1 MNLCELL
8 ERENIYD
15 VRYAFDRYME
25 LYPNINEYLKYYA
38 LLENIIIKAN
48 KSDLFAYIVD
58 YLFHDSYQNV
68 YVNINEMLRYI
79 SIHHTDILLPT
90 SHIKFYKK
98 VLTLESF
105 SVEEL
110 LYYFNIFKKEK
121 IYLMFYHDI
130 RKLKDKSYD
139 EILTD
144 LTDLTLF
151 EPNYEINDISVY
163 DLRPIKY
170 KLLVRSSRK
179 FKKYSCYYKSYYS
192 IITSI
197 HNRTFGREN
206 DSLSFDYG
214 YLCADVNKI
223 LHVSERDLLSKYSDE
238 HDCGTLA
245 PNRIVNL
252 YSLTEFDSSW
262 SEIQILNLKDTDNYK
277 CLKPDFIISYIEQIK
292 PKILNEA
299 QRLGIP
305 VVIVN
310 NRSLE
315 SLDSD
320 WLENEKYNTY
330 YANPEFDKS
339 VNFVLR

>member
-1 MNLCELL
+1 MNIKYLFL
-8 ERENIYD
+8 NNDIFI
-15 VRYAFDRYME
+15 VRSSFDEYMNKYPSIE
-25 LYPNINEYLKYYA
+25 LYVDYYRILEGKIVNGSA
-38 LLENIIIKAN
+38 LSNLYE
-48 KSDLFAYIVD
+48 YIVD

-68 YVNINEMLRYI
+68 YVNLCEILRY
-79 SIHHTDILLPT
+79 TDICHNIKII
-90 SHIKFYKK
+90 SEENIKFYKMI
-98 VLTLESF
+98 F
-105 SVEEL
+105 EL
-110 LYYFNIFKKEK
+110 DNWSSDKLLNFFEFYKNEK
-121 IYLMFYHDI
+121 IYMSFYNDLKIAKTHSYNDI
-130 RKLKDKSYD
+130 MNN
-139 EILTD
+139 

-163 DLRPIKY
+163 DLRSIKY

-179 FKKYSCYYKSYYS
+179 FEKYSCYYKSYYS

-245 PNRIVNL
+245 PNRILNL

-277 CLKPDFIISYIEQIK
+277 CLKPDFIISYSEQIK

-299 QRLGIP
+299 KRLGIP

-310 NRSLE
+310 NKSLE
-315 SLDSD
+315 SLDSE
-320 WLENEKYNTY
+320 WLENELYNSY
-330 YANPEFDKS
+330 YDKKM
-339 VNFVLR
+339 NYK

>member
-1 MNLCELL
+1 MNILL
-8 ERENIYD
+8 IIY
-15 VRYAFDRYME
+15 FM
-25 LYPNINEYLKYYA
+25 I
-38 LLENIIIKAN
+38 
-48 KSDLFAYIVD
+48 
-58 YLFHDSYQNV
+58 QNV
-68 YVNINEMLRYI
+68 YVNLCEILRYMDICHNIKII
-79 SIHHTDILLPT
+79 SEEN
-90 SHIKFYKK
+90 IKFYKMI
-98 VLTLESF
+98 F
-105 SVEEL
+105 EL
-110 LYYFNIFKKEK
+110 DNWSSDKLLNFFEFYKNKK
-121 IYLMFYHDI
+121 IYMSFYNDI
-130 RKLKDKSYD
+130 MNH
-139 EILTD
+139 

-151 EPNYEINDISVY
+151 EPNYEINDVSVY

-179 FKKYSCYYKSYYS
+179 FEKYSCYYKSYYS

-262 SEIQILNLKDTDNYK
+262 SEIQILNLKNTDNYK
-277 CLKPDFIISYIEQIK
+277 CLKPDFIISYSEQIK
-292 PKILNEA
+292 PKILKEA

-310 NRSLE
+310 NNSLE
-315 SLDSD
+315 SLDSE
-320 WLENEKYNTY
+320 WLENELYNSY
-330 YANPEFDKS
+330 YDKKM
-339 VNFVLR
+339 NYK